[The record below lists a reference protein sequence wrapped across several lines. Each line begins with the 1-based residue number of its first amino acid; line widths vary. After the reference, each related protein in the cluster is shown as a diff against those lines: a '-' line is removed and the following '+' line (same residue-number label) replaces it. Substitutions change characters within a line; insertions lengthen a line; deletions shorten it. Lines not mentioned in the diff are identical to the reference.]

1 MWLRPIRGA
10 EPRVQWEQPGWPDA
24 AVRDPTGTVRDRLYF
39 TGRRRQPQRQEEKE
53 EEELRATGT
62 TQTGA
67 AVAAVAVAVA
77 AAAPTMTS
85 AFACPTCGVRRCTY
99 VQLQTRSADEAMT
112 VFCRCTACGTR
123 WSDAG

>member
-39 TGRRRQPQRQEEKE
+39 TGRRWPQRQEEKE
-53 EEELRATGT
+53 EVRATKAT
-62 TQTGA
+62 AQTGA
-67 AVAAVAVAVA
+67 AVAV
-77 AAAPTMTS
+77 AAPTMTS